1 MAVEVFMGASVDKLK
16 KCYICKKEMTLE
28 NYYLS
33 KNGNYNFCCIPC
45 DKKRKA
51 VYRAENAEKI
61 ALAENKYM
69 NTERGYVNEVIGG
82 IFQRAKRKSIRKKW
96 VPDMSKQDIYD
107 ELMLYVQDH
116 GRTCEYCKQ
125 PWTYVRRLGVRG
137 KGHTGSKR
145 AGIETNF
152 SIDRLDT
159 TKTYSKDNIVFCCV
173 GCNNRKNQVRISD
186 IMNIL
191 KVWKERTK
199 DESIGSI

>member
-1 MAVEVFMGASVDKLK
+1 MMAAEIFMGASVDKLK
-16 KCYICKKEMTLE
+16 KCYICKKKMTLE

-33 KNGNYNFCCIPC
+33 KNGQYNFCCIPC
-45 DKKRKA
+45 DLKRKA
-51 VYRAENAEKI
+51 VYRVENKEKI

-116 GRTCEYCKQ
+116 GRTCEYCQK
-125 PWTYVRRLGVRG
+125 PWTYVRRLGTRG
-137 KGHTGSKR
+137 EGHKR
-145 AGIETNF
+145 RRSGIETNF

-159 TKTYSKDNIVFCCV
+159 TKTYSRDNLVFCCV

-191 KVWKERTK
+191 EVWNKRK
-199 DESIGSI
+199 S

>member
-1 MAVEVFMGASVDKLK
+1 MGACVDKLK
-16 KCYICKKEMTLE
+16 RCYICEKKLTLDKF
-28 NYYLS
+28 YLS
-33 KNGNYNFCCIPC
+33 KNGVYNFCCIPC

-51 VYRAENAEKI
+51 TYRAENAEKI

-82 IFQRAKRKSIRKKW
+82 IFQRAKRKTTRKKW
-96 VPDMSKQDIYD
+96 LPDMSKQDVYD

-116 GRTCEYCKQ
+116 GRTCEYCKEQ
-125 PWTYVRRLGVRG
+125 WTYVRRLGVRG
-137 KGHTGSKR
+137 KGHRGVKR

-173 GCNNRKNQVRISD
+173 GCNNRKNAVRISD
-186 IMNIL
+186 LTNIL
-191 KVWKERTK
+191 EVWNKRK
-199 DESIGSI
+199 S

>member
-1 MAVEVFMGASVDKLK
+1 MAVEVFMGACVDKLK
-16 KCYICKKEMTLE
+16 KCYKCKKEMTLD

-82 IFQRAKRKSIRKKW
+82 IFQRARRKTNRKKW
-96 VPDMSKQDIYD
+96 LPDMSKQDVYD

-116 GRTCEYCKQ
+116 GRTCEYCKKQ
-125 PWTYVRRLGVRG
+125 WTYVRRLGVRG
-137 KGHTGSKR
+137 KGHRGIKR

-159 TKTYSKDNIVFCCV
+159 TKTYSRDNIVFCCV
-173 GCNNRKNQVRISD
+173 GCNNRKNAVRISD
-186 IMNIL
+186 LTNIL
-191 KVWKERTK
+191 EVWNKRK
-199 DESIGSI
+199 S

>member
-1 MAVEVFMGASVDKLK
+1 MGACVDKLK
-16 KCYICKKEMTLE
+16 KCYKCKKEMTLD

-82 IFQRAKRKSIRKKW
+82 IFQRARRKTNRKKW
-96 VPDMSKQDIYD
+96 LPDMSKQDVYD

-116 GRTCEYCKQ
+116 GRTCEYCKKQ
-125 PWTYVRRLGVRG
+125 WTYVRRLGVRG
-137 KGHTGSKR
+137 KGHRGVKR

-159 TKTYSKDNIVFCCV
+159 TKTYSRDNIVFCCV
-173 GCNNRKNQVRISD
+173 GCNNRKNAVRISD
-186 IMNIL
+186 LTNIL
-191 KVWKERTK
+191 EVWNKRK
-199 DESIGSI
+199 S

>member
-1 MAVEVFMGASVDKLK
+1 MMEVEIFMDASVDKVCK
-16 KCYICKKEMTLE
+16 ICNKSLSLDKF
-28 NYYLS
+28 YLS
-33 KNGNYNFCCIPC
+33 HNGAYNFCCIPC

-173 GCNNRKNQVRISD
+173 GCNNRKNQVRLSD
-186 IMNIL
+186 IINIIR
-191 KVWKERTK
+191 VWMKR
-199 DESIGSI
+199 SI

>member
-1 MAVEVFMGASVDKLK
+1 MGACVDKLK
-16 KCYICKKEMTLE
+16 KCYICKKKLTLDKF
-28 NYYLS
+28 YLS
-33 KNGNYNFCCIPC
+33 KNGHYNFCCIPC

-51 VYRAENAEKI
+51 LYRVENAEKI

-107 ELMLYVQDH
+107 ELMLYVQDY

-191 KVWKERTK
+191 KVWKERIK

>member
-1 MAVEVFMGASVDKLK
+1 VEVFMGACVDKLK
-16 KCYICKKEMTLE
+16 KCYKCKKEMTLD

-82 IFQRAKRKSIRKKW
+82 IFQRAKRKTTRKKW
-96 VPDMSKQDIYD
+96 LPDMSKQDVYD

-116 GRTCEYCKQ
+116 GRTCEYCKEQ
-125 PWTYVRRLGVRG
+125 WTYVRRLGTRG
-137 KGHTGSKR
+137 KGYSGTKR

-159 TKTYSKDNIVFCCV
+159 TKTYSRDNIVFCCV
-173 GCNNRKNQVRISD
+173 GCNNRKNAVRISD
-186 IMNIL
+186 LRNIL
-191 KVWKERTK
+191 EVWNKRK
-199 DESIGSI
+199 S

>member
-1 MAVEVFMGASVDKLK
+1 MGVCVDKLK
-16 KCYICKKEMTLE
+16 KCYKCKKEMTLD

-82 IFQRAKRKSIRKKW
+82 IFQRARRKTNRKKW
-96 VPDMSKQDIYD
+96 LPDMSKQDVYD

-116 GRTCEYCKQ
+116 GRTCEYCKKQ
-125 PWTYVRRLGVRG
+125 WTYVRRLGVRG
-137 KGHTGSKR
+137 KGHRGIKR

-159 TKTYSKDNIVFCCV
+159 TKTYSRDNIVFCCV
-173 GCNNRKNQVRISD
+173 GCNNRKNAVRISD
-186 IMNIL
+186 LTNIL
-191 KVWKERTK
+191 EVWNKRK
-199 DESIGSI
+199 S

>member
-1 MAVEVFMGASVDKLK
+1 MMAADLWLGAFVGKLK

-51 VYRAENAEKI
+51 VYRIENAEKI

-82 IFQRAKRKSIRKKW
+82 IFQRAKRESTRKKW
-96 VPDMSKQDIYD
+96 IPDMSKQDIYD
-107 ELMLYVQDH
+107 ELMLYVQDY
-116 GRTCEYCKQ
+116 GRTCEYCKET
-125 PWTYVRRLGVRG
+125 WTYVRRLGTRG

-159 TKTYSKDNIVFCCV
+159 TKTYRRDNIVFCCV
-173 GCNNRKNQVRISD
+173 GCNNRKNQVRLSD
-186 IMNIL
+186 IINIIR
-191 KVWKERTK
+191 VWMKR
-199 DESIGSI
+199 SI